1 MDYTPV
7 CDCNGNT
14 HANLCNAQTAGV
26 SVLHVG
32 ECVADDDSGGG
43 DGVVIAS
50 IGDSESEPVKS
61 MMCTLPNPTA
71 TIANGTADDALT
83 ILPTPFFVVLR
94 WHGGQ

>member
-1 MDYTPV
+1 
-7 CDCNGNT
+7 
-14 HANLCNAQTAGV
+14 
-26 SVLHVG
+26 
-32 ECVADDDSGGG
+32 
-43 DGVVIAS
+43 
-50 IGDSESEPVKS
+50 